1 MGQTQEEILGYY
13 DQYYDMIWR
22 ICLMQM
28 GKEED
33 AYDAVQETFLRLI
46 RKGKVFRDTE
56 HAKAWLIQTAVNY
69 CRDVHKS
76 AWRQHYAGDEGLEL
90 LNTETYSERDREV
103 FETLME
109 LPKEQRVILYLYF
122 YEGYSL
128 KEIAGLLKV
137 NASTLRS
144 RFAKAK
150 ERMREYLE
158 EDSYEADT
166 QELSF

>member
-1 MGQTQEEILGYY
+1 MKPTQEEVLGYY
-13 DQYYDMIWR
+13 DKYYDMIWR

-28 GKEED
+28 GQEED
-33 AYDAVQETFLRLI
+33 AYDAVQETFLRLMHQ
-46 RKGKVFRDTE
+46 GKAFQDTE
-56 HAKAWLIQTAVNY
+56 HAKAWLIRTAVNY
-69 CRDVHKS
+69 CKDVRKS
-76 AWRQHYAGDEGLEL
+76 AWRQHYAGDEGLAL

-103 FETLME
+103 FETLLE
-109 LPKEQRVILYLYF
+109 LPKAQRVLLYLYF

-128 KEIAGLLKV
+128 KEISKILKV

-158 EDSYEADT
+158 KDGYEVNV